1 MPPGAPRPAFFIIQN
16 AALTPEARTA
26 LRELRG
32 RKLPI
37 LALHGGSGAT
47 AQAALMRTALG
58 GRRGTTARAYR
69 TTGPDLLVA
78 NGLNPQF
85 GPGLPGD
92 VIHWLR
98 GE

>member
-1 MPPGAPRPAFFIIQN
+1 
-16 AALTPEARTA
+16 
-26 LRELRG
+26 
-32 RKLPI
+32 
-37 LALHGGSGAT
+37 
-47 AQAALMRTALG
+47 MRNALG